1 MSDQNALEVRS
12 LVKEYGKHRAV
23 DNLSFSVAKGT
34 IFGLLGPNGAG
45 KTTTLECIEGLRDRT
60 SGEISVLGIDPATH
74 NGALYR
80 AIGVQLQTSG
90 IPGMMTP
97 RDAMRFFGRYHGII
111 PDMALLDRFGLGG
124 RKDVPYASL
133 SVGQKRRLSLAVA
146 SAHSPDVLFLD
157 EPTAGLDVE
166 SRLELHALIRE
177 MRDAGRTVVM
187 ATHDMAEAENLCDE
201 LAIII
206 GGKLAVIGTPSQV
219 TAAGDKRTTITVS
232 TENGSVI
239 QVKPRLP
246 GSSLVSVKDGYVQY
260 QTHDPGSSV
269 VKLLA
274 FIEEQQDVLVDLRV
288 ERPSLEQR
296 FMEITK
302 NKETA
307 A

>member
-1 MSDQNALEVRS
+1 MNDMYALEVRN

-23 DNLSFSVAKGT
+23 DGLTFSVKRGT
-34 IFGLLGPNGAG
+34 IYGLLGPNGAG
-45 KTTTLECIEGLRDRT
+45 KTTSLECIEGLRERT
-60 SGEISVLGIDPATH
+60 SGQISVLGIDPATH
-74 NGALYR
+74 SGALYR

-97 RDAMRFFGRYHGII
+97 RDAMQFFGRYHGIA
-111 PDMALLDRFGLGG
+111 PDMTLLDRFGLGS

-133 SVGQKRRLSLAVA
+133 SVGQKRRLSLAAA
-146 SAHSPDVLFLD
+146 SAHNPEILFLD

-166 SRLELHALIRE
+166 SRLELHGLIRE

-206 GGKLAVIGTPSQV
+206 GGRLAVTGTPAQV

-232 TENGSVI
+232 TEKGSV
-239 QVKPRLP
+239 VKGKPELP
-246 GSSLVSVKDGYVQY
+246 GASLVSVKDGYVQY
-260 QTHDPGSSV
+260 LTHNPGASV
-269 VKLLA
+269 TKLMA
-274 FIEEQQDVLVDLRV
+274 FIEGNLDVLEDLRV

-296 FMEITK
+296 FMEITGK
-302 NKETA
+302 KETA